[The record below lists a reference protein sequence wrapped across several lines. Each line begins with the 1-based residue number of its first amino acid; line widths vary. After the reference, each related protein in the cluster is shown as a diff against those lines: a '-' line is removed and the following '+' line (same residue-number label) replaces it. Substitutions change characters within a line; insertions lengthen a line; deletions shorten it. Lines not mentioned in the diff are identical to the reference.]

1 MQLAELF
8 VSALGA
14 YAVAGAAFAIA
25 FLLFGIQR
33 VDPVAEHS
41 SIGFRLIVMPGVTAL
56 WPLLLTRWLRA
67 VSRSR

>member
-1 MQLAELF
+1 VLFAELF
-8 VSALGA
+8 VRALTA
-14 YAVAGAAFAIA
+14 YGLAGIAFAFGFVI
-25 FLLFGIQR
+25 FGIHR

-41 SIGFRLIVMPGVTAL
+41 TIGFRLIIIPGVVAL

>member
-1 MQLAELF
+1 VQLAELF

-41 SIGFRLIVMPGVTAL
+41 SIGFRLMVLPGVAAI
-56 WPLLLTRWLRA
+56 WPLLLARWI
-67 VSRSR
+67 RSGRS